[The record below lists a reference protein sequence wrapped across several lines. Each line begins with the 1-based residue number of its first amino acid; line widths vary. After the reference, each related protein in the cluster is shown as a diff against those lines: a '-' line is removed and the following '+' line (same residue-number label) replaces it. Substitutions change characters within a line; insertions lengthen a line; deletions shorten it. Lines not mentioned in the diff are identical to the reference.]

1 MYTPKPS
8 PPMAMP
14 TRNPLKLLATAITN
28 IARPYTTAAVRTKT
42 FRRPV
47 RSESLPPTR
56 EAATT
61 TADWASV
68 PRKICRGTSASALPI
83 LSSR

>member
-1 MYTPKPS
+1 
-8 PPMAMP
+8 MAMP
-14 TRNPLKLLATAITN
+14 TRKPLKSLATAITN
-28 IARPYTTAAVRTKT
+28 NARPYTIDVVRTKI

-47 RSESLPPTR
+47 RSESLPPMK
-56 EAATT
+56 EAATM

-68 PRKICRGTSASALPI
+68 PTNICCGTSAWALPI